1 MESSPVCSTRAI
13 KGVPI
18 FPARIVEKP
27 AFLKMCSI
35 NEVVVVLPFEP
46 VMPIKRPCR
55 KRSAS
60 STSLQIVM
68 PLGRAVCSKDASA
81 GTPGLGTIRSCS
93 RNVFSRWPP
102 NSSFTP
108 AARSGASA
116 SPISFSDRVSV
127 AVTFAARAA
136 QKSEVATPVLAS
148 PTTST
153 RLPRNSNGF
162 AIYLAKPL
170 NKNALLPQLQ
180 GRQCKQRKNQRCDP
194 KPHDDFRFAPT
205 QQLEMV
211 MNGRHAKNALAAQLE
226 RTHLQDH
233 GERLDHE
240 NAANEK
246 EKDFLLDDDGDHAQG
261 PAQRERAHVAHENL
275 RGMRVVP

>member
-1 MESSPVCSTRAI
+1 MESPLVCSTRAI

-18 FPARIVEKP
+18 FPARMVEKP
-27 AFLKMCSI
+27 AFLKMCSTKD
-35 NEVVVVLPFEP
+35 VVVVVPFEP
-46 VMPIKRPCR
+46 VIPIRRPRR

-60 STSLQIVM
+60 STSLQMVM
-68 PLGRAVCSKDASA
+68 PLARTACSKGASA

-93 RNVFSRWPP
+93 RKVFSRWPP

-108 AARSGASA
+108 AARSEASA

-162 AIYLAKPL
+162 AIYFAKPL
-170 NKNALLPQLQ
+170 NENDSLPQLQ
-180 GRQCKQRKNQRCDP
+180 RRQRKQRKDQRRYP
-194 KPHDDFRFAPT
+194 KSHDYFRFAPA

-211 MNGRHAKNALAAQLE
+211 VNGRHAEDALAAQLE
-226 RTHLQDH
+226 RTHLKNH
-233 GERLDHE
+233 GESFDHE
-240 NAANEK
+240 NAAYEK
-246 EKDFLLDDDGDHAQG
+246 
-261 PAQRERAHVAHENL
+261 
-275 RGMRVVP
+275 